1 MEVEVDEEVEI
12 FYNKRVMDSGLSGLS
27 GETSL
32 ATTNKLPVTADY
44 VLNNRN
50 IRTNNQS
57 MHNFLISHVT
67 INFNLLGISLI
78 PNQLRFHQ
86 VGSNIIR

>member
-1 MEVEVDEEVEI
+1 MTISLIAKEWEEAEVEEEEVEVEVDEEVEI

-50 IRTNNQS
+50 IRADNQS
-57 MHNFLISHVT
+57 MHKFLISHVT
-67 INFNLLGISLI
+67 
-78 PNQLRFHQ
+78 NQLCI
-86 VGSNIIR
+86 G